1 MQKKETDL
9 IEKRDFKS
17 VTLLFFFIS
26 FIGWGFETLVC
37 FVQSGTFCDR
47 GFLTLPFC
55 PIYGI
60 PVCVIFLIFG
70 RPTDGLFYRIL
81 KQKKSKRTGQGRDI
95 QKFWSVLLYFFS
107 AALIA
112 TVAEFVVG
120 IILDSVGISL
130 WSYRGVPFCFMDVVC
145 LPVSLVWG
153 ALITVFSQFILPPV
167 ERFLIRLPR
176 GLKTFLSIGLWLAL
190 IIDFVGNW
198 AYYLQNGS
206 HYDIED
212 KVRGWFSKGETK

>member
-1 MQKKETDL
+1 MQKKEGDF

-17 VTLLFFFIS
+17 STLLFFLIS

-55 PIYGI
+55 PVYGV
-60 PVCVIFLIFG
+60 PVCVIFFVFG
-70 RPTDGLFYRIL
+70 RPSDGLFYRL
-81 KQKKSKRTGQGRDI
+81 LNRKNKESTGQGRDI
-95 QKFWSVLLYFFS
+95 RKFWSILLYFFV

-112 TVAEFVVG
+112 TAAEFAVG
-120 IILDSVGISL
+120 VILESAGISL
-130 WSYRGVPFCFMDVVC
+130 WSYRGVPFCFRDVVC

-153 ALITVFSQFILPPV
+153 ALISVFAQFILPPT

-176 GLKTFLSIGLWLAL
+176 GVKTWLSVGLWLAL
-190 IIDFVGNW
+190 VIDFVGNW

-206 HYDIED
+206 HYDIEE
-212 KVRGWFSKGETK
+212 KVRGWFIKGEK